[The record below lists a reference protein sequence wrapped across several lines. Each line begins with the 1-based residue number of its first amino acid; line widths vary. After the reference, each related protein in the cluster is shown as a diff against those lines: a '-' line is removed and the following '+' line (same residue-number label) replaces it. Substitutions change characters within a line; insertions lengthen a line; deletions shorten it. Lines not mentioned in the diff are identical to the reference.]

1 MEYSVSTLKTNTI
14 QAATGTS
21 VNVASGH
28 IIHQPGMVLQVLQA
42 TQEGGPSTTSNSL
55 VATGLFKAIT
65 PKFATSKILVHFSHA
80 THHNTAG
87 HFLVTNIIRNP
98 SSSTN
103 AGTTV
108 SGGTALSSQ
117 NYGLAQTY
125 AQGTATTNLQQGLAK
140 VWINDETLQAN
151 SGAVDD
157 SFNIGSTTDNSTG
170 NCTITFSSPF
180 SNDGF
185 SAPYSNSNFG
195 DGIVMGKHSSTTTSD
210 VVLTYRTVGPAYTD
224 AAFSGSL
231 HGDLA

>member
-28 IIHQPGMVLQVLQA
+28 IIHQPGMILQVVQA

-65 PKFATSKILVHFSHA
+65 PKFSTSKILVHFSHA
-80 THHNTAG
+80 AHHNTAG
-87 HFLVTNIIRNP
+87 HFLVTNVIRNP

-125 AQGTATTNLQQGLAK
+125 AQGTAIVETQSNMIFDSPNTTSSVTYLVAFAAVSSGTSYFGN
-140 VWINDETLQAN
+140 N
-151 SGAVDD
+151 SGT
-157 SFNIGSTTDNSTG
+157 ST
-170 NCTITFSSPF
+170 
-180 SNDGF
+180 
-185 SAPYSNSNFG
+185 
-195 DGIVMGKHSSTTTSD
+195 
-210 VVLTYRTVGPAYTD
+210 LTLFEVAQ
-224 AAFSGSL
+224 
-231 HGDLA
+231 